1 MGLNQGMPTSEKRH
15 MSTRIVLGGFLVLG
29 TITMPGCVVFEIR
42 DELKKANENLATAN
56 TQLMVA
62 NTELD
67 IANAKLLEANSR
79 LAEANQGLTVVN
91 GHLATT
97 ILKLE
102 GTNGQIAT
110 LQSKHLTNLDTR
122 LDPLGKSLSDVE
134 VHLGS
139 LRKTLDNI
147 DSMIPFINLADPGPD
162 DPADPATAATPQD
175 TAPAAGSSD
184 PAHQPTHSAP
194 VTNPSPTTSP
204 SIPGSVT
211 PPGKPAPTKRAETSA
226 RMLPET
232 LQIDGRD
239 FTLSTYLWR
248 NFQPTIGEAP
258 GGKGLLAKL
267 NLIAADKGAA
277 PQGVEAVAVR
287 LQRGKS
293 VWTGHATKESG
304 DTVQTWERMLRP
316 GPAWEIGPGVNVF
329 LQLALPDGSKKWI
342 AAYNQTIER
351 VD

>member
-1 MGLNQGMPTSEKRH
+1 

-42 DELKKANENLATAN
+42 DELKRANENLATAN

-67 IANAKLLEANSR
+67 IANAKLLEANAR
-79 LAEANQGLTVVN
+79 LAEANQDLTVVN

-97 ILKLE
+97 IQKLE

-162 DPADPATAATPQD
+162 DSAEPNP
-175 TAPAAGSSD
+175 AGSTPETGPGTALSE
-184 PAHQPTHSAP
+184 PASQPGITVPPTSPPTSAP
-194 VTNPSPTTSP
+194 TITPSTPANVNPSGKPTT
-204 SIPGSVT
+204 T
-211 PPGKPAPTKRAETSA
+211 KPAETNA
-226 RMLPET
+226 RMLPES

-239 FTLSTYLWR
+239 FTLSAYLWR

-258 GGKGLLAKL
+258 GGNGLLAKL
-267 NLIAADKGAA
+267 NLVPTDTGGA
-277 PQGVEAVAVR
+277 PKGVEAVAVR

-293 VWTGHATKESG
+293 IWTGHAIKESG
-304 DTVQTWERMLRP
+304 DTPQTWERMLRP

-329 LQLALPDGSKKWI
+329 VQLALPDGTKKWI